1 MRQKFYRLLERILVW
16 STLCFLS
23 FTGCAP
29 QRDQAFDPVV
39 TAYIVPLGIHYD
51 EPQNAVVI
59 EWEYLGVEPVAR
71 YHFVRRERD
80 GEHFFDWREAPG
92 STRPSRPQADVWP
105 MLPVLDRELHAG
117 EFYGY
122 DLFTETEMKKP
133 AQEFVGRV
141 QVPGGRLENI
151 VLDAVSGTAQVIWAL
166 PSGNLRNF
174 ALFRQAD
181 GGQLIH
187 IHTTENS
194 ADTLFT
200 DAVVEGN
207 KHYRYILRST
217 LTSGVELESRA
228 FLLEPYLRFNTFSVA
243 QPSDTSVLMKSAVL
257 LGSPLMTLVM
267 NSGEIFLQGIGANGP
282 LTQRHRLPISQAGS
296 LSMPGLSFSDAR
308 VGNIGGLVV
317 AYVNPSK
324 MQVEL
329 KAFTLDFLG
338 QRAVTEVPWDHAS
351 WQVSNAQIPVN
362 ICLTPDEY
370 LLVTVGH
377 RLKVFSPDRMEIAE
391 FNLNLSGDVRHLHAD
406 KDGVWI
412 TLVDDH
418 RLLRCD
424 PVVNAAGIV
433 TAPVWREVNVGSQ

>member
-1 MRQKFYRLLERILVW
+1 
-16 STLCFLS
+16 
-23 FTGCAP
+23 
-29 QRDQAFDPVV
+29 
-39 TAYIVPLGIHYD
+39 
-51 EPQNAVVI
+51 
-59 EWEYLGVEPVAR
+59 
-71 YHFVRRERD
+71 
-80 GEHFFDWREAPG
+80 
-92 STRPSRPQADVWP
+92 
-105 MLPVLDRELHAG
+105 
-117 EFYGY
+117 
-122 DLFTETEMKKP
+122 
-133 AQEFVGRV
+133 
-141 QVPGGRLENI
+141 
-151 VLDAVSGTAQVIWAL
+151 
-166 PSGNLRNF
+166 
-174 ALFRQAD
+174 
-181 GGQLIH
+181 
-187 IHTTENS
+187 
-194 ADTLFT
+194 
-200 DAVVEGN
+200 
-207 KHYRYILRST
+207 

-338 QRAVTEVPWDHAS
+338 KRAVTEVPWDHAS

-433 TAPVWREVNVGSQ
+433 TAPVWREVNVGSQSVSAFSKKFGQGYVLDADQKRVQIIGTDGRLGLSWEGFDELDLGHGKNGGVITTSLEDVFVWDGSGTVVQFKNFKPGLELYDEQ